1 MAGRQRITVCLQQD
15 NQGLAVAMDNSD
27 IVLGVIGGTGV
38 YRLANLEGAEGVE
51 LDTPYGRPSGPVR
64 VGRLAGFRVAFL
76 ARHGESHSVAPHR
89 INYRANVHALHQLGV
104 RRLLGI
110 NAVGGIGE
118 RMGPRVLAVPDQIID
133 YTHGRLA
140 SFCDVEGAK
149 VEHVDFT
156 HPYTPALR
164 TALLRA
170 GAAVGTRLVD
180 GGTYGCTQGPRLE
193 TIAEIARLRR
203 DGCDLVGMTGMPEA
217 VLARELGI
225 EYASLC
231 LVANWAA
238 GCGDE
243 AEITMDEVMANM
255 AAATEAVPGLLAALL
270 AEMAKA

>member
-1 MAGRQRITVCLQQD
+1 MSVE
-15 NQGLAVAMDNSD
+15 NSD

-38 YRLANLEGAEGVE
+38 YRLATLEGAEGVE
-51 LDTPYGRPSGPVR
+51 LDTPYGKPSGPVR
-64 VGRLAGFRVAFL
+64 IGRLAGYRVAFL
-76 ARHGESHSVAPHR
+76 ARHGEAHSVVPHR
-89 INYRANVHALHQLGV
+89 INYRANLHALHQLGV

-133 YTHGRLA
+133 YTHGRFA

-170 GAAVGTRLVD
+170 GVSVGTRLVD

-193 TIAEIARLRR
+193 TIAEVARLRR

-225 EYASLC
+225 AYASLC

-255 AAATEAVPGLLAALL
+255 EAATQNVPGLIAALSAAL
-270 AEMAKA
+270 AGSD